1 MREYNVLVE
10 FLIDPPL
17 KRGDFDRL
25 IDAVFEIPTAA
36 QSCTQYA
43 GFTTTSTIVFNVGA
57 ERMADAVSGGVTQLE
72 QVLLDTVPPTTTAT
86 VVRVEACTLE
96 ESLSWLDRP
105 TLPTMV
111 SVAEI
116 AELIGRSPQ
125 KTALLLAKKS
135 APRPYAELTIG
146 PVWNKAWLHRFI
158 ERYASRAK

>member
-57 ERMADAVSGGVTQLE
+57 ERMADAVSGGVAQLE
-72 QVLLDTVPPTTTAT
+72 RMLLDTVPPATTAT
-86 VVRVEACTLE
+86 IARVEACTLE
-96 ESLSWLDRP
+96 ESLRWLERP

-111 SVAEI
+111 GVAEI
-116 AELIGRSPQ
+116 AELIGRSQ
-125 KTALLLAKKS
+125 RKTVMLLAKQS
-135 APRPYAELTIG
+135 APRPYAELAIG
-146 PVWNKAWLHRFI
+146 PVWNEAWLRRFV
-158 ERYASRAK
+158 ERYGRTTK